1 MASVKLDSG
10 FLLLYDWLPAFES
23 LSGEDFK
30 LLFLA
35 LLNYQKNRTPIPQFE
50 NPLCNIFAQ
59 MIEPTLKKRLAGQD
73 NGKKNALDTTSSA
86 TSGVTSGDTSG
97 VTPPPQ

>member
-30 LLFLA
+30 SLFLA
-35 LLNYQKNRTPIPQFE
+35 LLHYQRDREAIPDFE
-50 NPLCNIFAQ
+50 NPYCNIFAQ
-59 MIEPTLKKRLAGQD
+59 MIEPTLKKRLAGQE
-73 NGKKNALDTTSSA
+73 NGKKNALDTTSA
-86 TSGVTSGDTSG
+86 RFFRLAIDQQ
-97 VTPPPQ
+97 P